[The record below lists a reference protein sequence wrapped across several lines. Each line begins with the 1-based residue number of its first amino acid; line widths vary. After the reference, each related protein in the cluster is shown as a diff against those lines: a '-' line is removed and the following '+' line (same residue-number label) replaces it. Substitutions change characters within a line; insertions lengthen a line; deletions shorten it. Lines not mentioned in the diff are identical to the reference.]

1 MIGRATGT
9 AAAVLIVSTLLAATA
24 GPADAICCACG
35 NCPGSGG
42 FCIDGIPN
50 NLVCATLCTTGAC
63 GTTNFDSV
71 DNCAGGCDGATP
83 QPTATTS
90 ATATATPTGTSTAT
104 HTTTGTVT
112 DTPTNSPTPS
122 ITATATI
129 SPTPTATAA
138 LSGKILYYAND
149 LPVSDVD
156 IALVGATNATTMTDT
171 DGEYRFDTVMPG
183 LQTLQPNKQ
192 GDFDLAVTAF
202 DATQVLQFVAGLE
215 SFTDDQLLAADV
227 TGDGTVTALDG
238 TRILQFQAGL
248 LLRFEVADECQS
260 DWVFRPSPMVI
271 PNQTVVQPQIS
282 TGMCVKGT
290 IAYGSMFVPPAP
302 NQDFVAI
309 LFGDTSGNWMPAP
322 TPTPP

>member
-1 MIGRATGT
+1 
-9 AAAVLIVSTLLAATA
+9 L
-24 GPADAICCACG
+24 CCSCG
-35 NCPGSGG
+35 NCAVGG
-42 FCIDGIPN
+42 FCIDGVPN
-50 NLVCATLCTTGAC
+50 SAACATLCTTGLC
-63 GTTNFDSV
+63 GTTNFDSI

-83 QPTATTS
+83 QPTATVS
-90 ATATATPTGTSTAT
+90 ATATATPTGTATAT
-104 HTTTGTVT
+104 HTATGTVT

-122 ITATATI
+122 ITATATT
-129 SPTPTATAA
+129 SPTPTATSP
-138 LSGKILYYAND
+138 LSGMILYYSND
-149 LPVSDVD
+149 LPVPDAD
-156 IALVGATNATTMTDT
+156 LTLVGTTSAMTMTD
-171 DGEYRFDTVMPG
+171 DNGEYRFASVTPG
-183 LQTLQPNKQ
+183 LQTLQPSKQ
-192 GDFDLAVTAF
+192 GDFNVAVTAF

-215 SFTDDQLLAADV
+215 SFTADQLLAADV
-227 TGDGTVTALDG
+227 TGDGTVSALDG

-282 TGMCVKGT
+282 TNMCVRGA